1 MSSRASLTAPMVVFH
16 CVVDEQQQLS
26 SSTSTRSDRANADSG
41 DPLNDHAHHDF
52 QYATS
57 LSAPRKERAASPH
70 PEKRVA
76 NGTSGAHLAEAAAA
90 TVEASPHPST
100 SSSLSGP
107 AHHYCHSPTSSQ
119 QDVVDGVEE
128 FLRKA
133 TNDADVP
140 PGLLRFLQRQ
150 QSYQW
155 QRPPVQRQ
163 SENRPLAYLSLVSTP
178 STNSVANATHT
189 ASSPQSPALP
199 RHGLRSDASLKAA
212 AAATARET
220 LTAVNGYSSDD
231 VLHHHHSSGSGGAQF
246 YWSAGAVAL
255 GCSSVSAGEGEQE
268 DLTHSV
274 IGEDEVGGSGG
285 GNTHARSRLTAAAAT
300 AKRLEADMYQQ
311 RHYRMHATNASSGNA
326 NGATER
332 RQPAASAL
340 QRRCNTITDVY
351 QGILG
356 ANSRGDAT
364 TVAAAARYDSSTSTV
379 GRQRTPQAVHSTAFP
394 SFFSFFGS
402 RRGSQ
407 TDGLPRVLQV
417 CGGSPLRTA
426 SGHLGDARGGCVHEV
441 AGRRLPPQQQPEK
454 SHQPRRSVQN
464 SETGSAGDAEAAGAV
479 PVCGSDVRE
488 SVRRSALSVSPVLS
502 ATSLVRSSPQSV
514 ASSVSARSNDSAAQ
528 AQPNV
533 AGKESL
539 KSRSCV
545 LPPPLPQLWPAA
557 PRASSRAL
565 VSKRLFSGVATAN
578 SMILRDAS
586 ITDVPHMDSPPSVGA
601 AACGRLAPIPGSAAK
616 GSCNSVGVSTVPP
629 HQPQPRL
636 RRVQVGGL
644 SNHSS
649 SAAKSTGAEA
659 VAAAV
664 GIIDVVTAGSLSG
677 RLSSY
682 GEVEP
687 SLTAGVAWAGPF
699 SSYAPSITS
708 PTAGTLT
715 STNYCYSG
723 ASSSMNL

>member
-26 SSTSTRSDRANADSG
+26 SCTSTRSDRATADSG

-57 LSAPRKERAASPH
+57 LSAPRKERAADPY
-70 PEKRVA
+70 PEKRVT

-100 SSSLSGP
+100 SSSLSGS
-107 AHHYCHSPTSSQ
+107 AHHCCHSPTSSQ
-119 QDVVDGVEE
+119 QDLVDGVEE

-150 QSYQW
+150 QSHQW

-163 SENRPLAYLSLVSTP
+163 SENRPQAYSSLVSTP

-199 RHGLRSDASLKAA
+199 RHGLRSDAFLKAA

-231 VLHHHHSSGSGGAQF
+231 VLDDHHSSGSAGAQL

-268 DLTHSV
+268 DLTHSGL
-274 IGEDEVGGSGG
+274 GEGESGGSGG

-311 RHYRMHATNASSGNA
+311 RHYSMHASNASSGNA

-332 RQPAASAL
+332 RPPAASAL

-379 GRQRTPQAVHSTAFP
+379 GRQRTPRGVHSAAFP

-426 SGHLGDARGGCVHEV
+426 SGHLGDAPACCVHEV
-441 AGRRLPPQQQPEK
+441 AGRTLPPQQQPEK

-464 SETGSAGDAEAAGAV
+464 SGAGSAGDAEAAGAV
-479 PVCGSDVRE
+479 PVCGSDIRE

-514 ASSVSARSNDSAAQ
+514 ASSVSTRSNGSAAQ
-528 AQPNV
+528 EQPNV
-533 AGKESL
+533 AGKEGL

-545 LPPPLPQLWPAA
+545 PPPPLPQLCPAP

-578 SMILRDAS
+578 SMILSNAS
-586 ITDVPHMDSPPSVGA
+586 ITDVPHMDSSPSVGA
-601 AACGRLAPIPGSAAK
+601 TVCGRLAPIPSSAAK

-644 SNHSS
+644 SSHSS
-649 SAAKSTGAEA
+649 SAAKSAGAEA

-699 SSYAPSITS
+699 SSYAPSVTS
-708 PTAGTLT
+708 PTAATLT

-723 ASSSMNL
+723 ASSSLNV